1 MNFAPSLRLPTV
13 EEHLG
18 FIAGST
24 ILGQLWTAD
33 WNALASLELIPG
45 CQMSDDVWT
54 LPHGWSG
61 AGQRQSVSRRTVD
74 FLQVL
79 PDGWVIS
86 DIGSQNV
93 IRRIKRLA
101 ALTFTQ
107 TIMLAKQM
115 RGPPKP
121 STWVALTQNLIQAA
135 RAALQVPAI
144 VSYPSDCPDGEPIFR
159 HLDPVNLK
167 AIFKANTNGLASAI
181 PRLNGLLKAGQFD
194 DWPASDV
201 HISDVRE
208 RQVWQPFRDDFVA
221 LAGNAAMWMAEQLGP
236 DILVGWRKIREMRAE
251 PIATSNPPKAKEQR
265 AAYAQD
271 WANSMKVN
279 CPELR
284 YKFLVSIARHDGKRS
299 GWLESWDE
307 VVPHTLDGLAAI
319 LQESHFWIVSLA
331 CGPRN
336 GELVSFP
343 RDCLRL
349 TGNGPLL
356 RGWTFKLSDSSEE
369 RDWPIPKA
377 AVEAIKQQQQLA
389 EIIDPGGDRLFVSFK
404 LGDGRRSERDRMRF
418 KADAFSDRTSTLDG
432 RRLTDLCQGNVHSHR
447 FRKTV
452 ARLAALSLVGASDIL
467 FDVFGHRDP
476 DMTLAYILSDPEL
489 QDEMRQVSAEAA
501 MMIAA
506 NAIEGIDKAGGSAAP
521 AVRELVARYM
531 ASSAEAELGESSIL
545 VVAQLLSQDGRVML
559 VKRNVL
565 CTKTLNQAGPCNRR
579 TGNPDIGN
587 CQISCLHRL
596 ELAAARQDHRLAL
609 ERALVG
615 YEEADGMMRSWWQGQ
630 IAGHLLPFPDL
641 ATEALNDPRVRDALD
656 GIDVPQFGSGEVA
669 VDRNGHQYWSH
680 A

>member
-1 MNFAPSLRLPTV
+1 
-13 EEHLG
+13 
-18 FIAGST
+18 
-24 ILGQLWTAD
+24 
-33 WNALASLELIPG
+33 
-45 CQMSDDVWT
+45 MSDDVWT
-54 LPHGWSG
+54 LPHEWSG
-61 AGQRQSVSRRTVD
+61 AGQRQAVSRRTVD
-74 FLQVL
+74 FLKVL
-79 PDGWVIS
+79 PEGWVTT
-86 DIGSQNV
+86 DVGSREA
-93 IRRIKRLA
+93 IRRIKRIA
-101 ALTFTQ
+101 ALMFTQ

-121 STWVALTQNLIQAA
+121 STWVALNHNVIKAA
-135 RAALQVPAI
+135 SSALQVPA
-144 VSYPSDCPDGEPIFR
+144 VVPGHSGCPDGRPIFR
-159 HLDPVNLK
+159 HLDPEELK
-167 AIFKANTNGLASAI
+167 AAFQANKLGSACAI
-181 PRLNGLLKAGQFD
+181 PRLNGLLKAGQLD

-201 HISDVRE
+201 HIKDVRNRE
-208 RQVWQPFRDDFVA
+208 VWQPFEDDFVA
-221 LAGNAAMWMAEQLGP
+221 LSGNAAMWMAEQLGP
-236 DILVGWRKIREMRAE
+236 DVLVGWTKIRELRSE
-251 PIATSNPPKAKEQR
+251 PIATSNPLKAKEQR
-265 AAYAQD
+265 AAYARD
-271 WANSMKVN
+271 WANGMKIT
-279 CPELR
+279 CPVLR
-284 YKFLVSIARHDGKRS
+284 YKFQVSIARHDGTRS

-307 VVPHTLDGLAAI
+307 VVPHTLEGLAAI

-349 TGNGPLL
+349 TANGPLL
-356 RGWTFKLSDSSEE
+356 RGWTFKLSDSSEP

-377 AVEAIKQQQQLA
+377 AVKAVKQQQQLA
-389 EIIDPGGDRLFVSFK
+389 ELLDPGGDRLFVSFK
-404 LGDGRRSERDRMRF
+404 LGAGRRSERDKLRF
-418 KADAFSDRTSTLDG
+418 NAHAFSDRTSTADG

-506 NAIEGIDKAGGSAAP
+506 DAIKRIDGSGGPAAP

-531 ASSAEAELGESSIL
+531 ASSAETELGENSIAT
-545 VVAQLLSQDGRVML
+545 VAQLLSQDGRVML

-587 CQISCLHRL
+587 CQISCVHRL

-615 YEEADGMMRSWWQGQ
+615 YEKADGMMRSWWQGQ
-630 IAGHLLPFPDL
+630 ISGHLLPFPDF
-641 ATEALNDPRVRDALD
+641 AAEALKDPRVRDALE
-656 GIDVPQFGSGEVA
+656 GIDVSHLLIEETGRVLNGNQLGS
-669 VDRNGHQYWSH
+669 HT
-680 A
+680 